1 MSKTTNNRYIA
12 DRRAKLFNMHLAKL
26 TTAALAAMLLVPCAQ
41 SSFGQDALWR
51 QVRPKDA
58 FQTQQGSP
66 AQKRNTIPM
75 PPVDPAQLD
84 TSEVPRVRRSTNT
97 PNGAKT
103 QEMIPVPELVIRKAG
118 GDTEKQ
124 AEATSPKV
132 TSVVPTDKNTSSKN
146 TSTNALDPFAPD
158 SQLDSNRNST
168 DDPFSKWL
176 GVTRNPVASQLPATV
191 IPAPNGSIGPQPVNA
206 PYTPGSIGSSY
217 NASPMT
223 LAPFMPLPIVSTQD
237 QAPQSSQPM
246 NQGYPGEIANSFTN
260 GNMPPAT
267 NLAAPAEQIFFPVP
281 PPQLQIDNLPP
292 LQNSY
297 PQYPQES
304 AGIPNGGLTIAA
316 PNQEFPAQEPLAPT
330 SPQQEQQPESV
341 IPQFPQPSPI
351 NEQPLETVE
360 SNSPRMVESIIP
372 IGFQPW
378 WQQYAIQPIRPQ
390 SSNIPVDINS
400 LICDTLRF
408 SARIRAVSDN
418 AAIARTAI
426 TRSAADFDPYLFAE
440 TKFNKV
446 NVPTGSS
453 LDAGAG
459 IQRLKEENWFYSA
472 GVRRKNQLG
481 SKLEASQKIGTRD
494 SNSTFFNPQNQ
505 GNARLSLSFNQPILQ
520 GAGRPY
526 NTSLIVLA
534 KIESDVS
541 MRQTATELQDHLL
554 EVTQSLWDLYL
565 YRAGFLQKQRNA
577 FRAGAI
583 LERLNNRRSIDS
595 LDSQIA
601 RARAAVATRNTALI
615 RAETVIR
622 NVESELRSQVN
633 SPNLISDRSSELVP
647 LQAPFSDYISVN
659 AEEAVITALENRP
672 EIDVATKELE
682 AARVRSN
689 VAKNELLPVLDLV
702 LESYLSGL
710 RGNYDIGQSL
720 ADQFSVGR
728 PSYSAG
734 MIFEMPLGRR
744 AAGANNQRRL
754 LEIRKLTSQYEATVQ
769 TLISET
775 EIAVREVDTSFR
787 ELQAR
792 FESLNAAE
800 ADLQYLERRWEM
812 LPGDDRAASFL
823 LADLLDSQDRLTEEE
838 FSFTKAQV
846 AYAISL
852 TKLNRA
858 TGMLLQHERIEL
870 VSSIEDGLP
879 TERFE
884 KQIQNNSADL
894 LRE

>member
-1 MSKTTNNRYIA
+1 MSKTTHNRYIA
-12 DRRAKLFNMHLAKL
+12 DRRAKLFNMHQAKL
-26 TTAALAAMLLVPCAQ
+26 TTATLAAMLLVPCAQ
-41 SSFGQDALWR
+41 ASLGQDALWR

-58 FQTQQGSP
+58 FQTQQASP
-66 AQKRNTIPM
+66 SPKRNTIPI
-75 PPVDPAQLD
+75 PPVDPATLD
-84 TSEVPRVRRSTNT
+84 TSEAPRVRRSPNT

-103 QEMIPVPELVIRKAG
+103 QEKIPVPELVNSKTG
-118 GDTEKQ
+118 GDAEKQ
-124 AEATSPKV
+124 AEVSNPGISLVAPA
-132 TSVVPTDKNTSSKN
+132 DKNTSSKN
-146 TSTNALDPFAPD
+146 ATTNVADPFAPD
-158 SQLDSNRNST
+158 SQLDPNRNST

-206 PYTPGSIGSSY
+206 PYTPGSIGSDY

-237 QAPQSSQPM
+237 QAPQSSQPL
-246 NQGYPGEIANSFTN
+246 NQVYPGEIANSFTN
-260 GNMPPAT
+260 GNLPPET
-267 NLAAPAEQIFFPVP
+267 NLSAPAEQIFFPVA

-292 LQNSY
+292 VQNPY
-297 PQYPQES
+297 TQYPQES
-304 AGIPNGGLTIAA
+304 AGIANGGLTIAA
-316 PNQEFPAQEPLAPT
+316 PNQEFPAQEPLAPPYT
-330 SPQQEQQPESV
+330 QQEQPESV
-341 IPQFPQPSPI
+341 IPQIPQQPPISEQPS
-351 NEQPLETVE
+351 ETVE
-360 SNSPRMVESIIP
+360 LNNPRMVESIIP

-378 WQQYAIQPIRPQ
+378 WQQYAVRPIRPQ
-390 SSNIPVDINS
+390 SSNIPIEINS

-459 IQRLKEENWFYSA
+459 VQRLKEENWFYSA

-494 SNSTFFNPQNQ
+494 SNSNFFNPQNQ

-534 KIESDVS
+534 KIDSDVS
-541 MRQTATELQDHLL
+541 MRQTARELQDHLL

-577 FRAGAI
+577 FRAQAI

-601 RARAAVATRNTALI
+601 RARAAVSTRNTALI

-622 NVESELRSQVN
+622 NLESELRSQVN

-647 LQAPFSDYISVN
+647 LQPPMSDYISVN

-846 AYAISL
+846 AYAVSL

-870 VSSIEDGLP
+870 VSSLEDGLP

-884 KQIQNNSADL
+884 KQIQDNSADL
-894 LRE
+894 SRE